1 MGLFSGSRPD
11 NLGVRD
17 GRLAP
22 CPTSPNCVTSEG
34 DPQDA
39 EHHVEPL
46 AFPPGVTDP
55 DLAWEAV
62 ERAVRGLERTI
73 IVTARPGYLH
83 AECSSALLGFVDDL
97 ECLLD
102 RRARAIQ
109 VRSASRLGY
118 SDLGVNRKRVEALRR
133 RLAGG

>member
-1 MGLFSGSRPD
+1 MGLFSGSPPAD
-11 NLGVRD
+11 LGVRD

-22 CPTSPNCVTSEG
+22 CPTSPNCVTSQG

-39 EHHVEPL
+39 EHHVAPL
-46 AFPPGVTDP
+46 AFPAGVNDP
-55 DLAWEAV
+55 AEAWSRLV
-62 ERAVRGLERTI
+62 QAVRALERTR
-73 IVTARPGYLH
+73 IVTLREGYLH
-83 AECSSALLGFVDDL
+83 AECESALLGFVDDL

-102 RRARAIQ
+102 APQRRIE

-133 RLAGG
+133 RYSG